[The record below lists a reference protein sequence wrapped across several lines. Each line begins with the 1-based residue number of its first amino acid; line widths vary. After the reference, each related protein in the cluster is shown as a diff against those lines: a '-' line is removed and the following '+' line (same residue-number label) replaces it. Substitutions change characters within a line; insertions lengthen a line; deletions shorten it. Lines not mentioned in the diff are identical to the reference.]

1 MAELHFHT
9 PSEHH
14 VCKSYRHGEWII
26 YCCTSCN
33 YELRENWQT
42 GKITVRNSNPNIRH
56 SGSYFPTEYKDVFE
70 NRN

>member
-42 GKITVRNSNPNIRH
+42 GKI
-56 SGSYFPTEYKDVFE
+56 
-70 NRN
+70 